1 MKAIAPI
8 RGILSLALA
17 AALTLPVVSV
27 LAARQSASQ
36 MPESHKAMMRDALQE
51 PVNQLNLSDE
61 QKAKLKDIF
70 SDAKAKRESI
80 WKDTSLSD
88 DQKKEKMQA
97 LHADTKAKVNEVLTP
112 DQRAQLKEKMQA
124 MKSPQP
130 Q

>member
-1 MKAIAPI
+1 
-8 RGILSLALA
+8 
-17 AALTLPVVSV
+17 
-27 LAARQSASQ
+27 
-36 MPESHKAMMRDALQE
+36 MRDALQE
-51 PVNQLNLSDE
+51 TVNQLNLSDE